1 MGKRIIECSVSDE
14 YLLGGGV
21 PIGAAGS
28 HDDVVLRLAFGDAW
42 AGLNIYAT
50 FTDALGQQSI
60 VVLLLPSMLV
70 PGEAMTYD
78 VPIPAV
84 AKRESGRMLLG
95 LTGYMI
101 VNGNEDMATH
111 TAEAFFRVLPS
122 KVALADDGSVDATLA
137 QQLQDELN
145 KFADVYIE
153 ESERQENEIIRQAS
167 ETEREEAEALRADA
181 ETERVAAEADRE
193 DAESAREAAENERVI
208 AEGERDEF
216 IGELDSTVDEL
227 LKLQEDIL
235 DGRAEAVTKEEVIK
249 AINET
254 LLIANDLE
262 TNDPYKALSAAQGV
276 LLGGLVSEK
285 VRMESGWYNGTG
297 SATTMSLTFSFVPK
311 LILIVERLYYQPA
324 GASEQDHYNGIG
336 LILTHNKSFVRIYE
350 GTSGVNTDAQPSS
363 HPSVIPSVVVDGT
376 TVTLKN
382 SGSTPANIFNV
393 NSGYIST
400 SNNMLWYGAAEDSGF
415 GYTYY
420 AFG

>member
-167 ETEREEAEALRADA
+167 ETEREEAEALRAAA

-193 DAESAREAAENERVI
+193 DAESARVLAENERGAYV
-208 AEGERDEF
+208 GEVDTALDE
-216 IGELDSTVDEL
+216 ILKIQDEL
-227 LKLQEDIL
+227 LDS
-235 DGRAEAVTKEEVIK
+235 RVEAVTKEEVIA
-249 AINET
+249 AINTT
-254 LLIANDLE
+254 LLGSLF
-262 TNDPYKALSAAQGV
+262 TQ
-276 LLGGLVSEK
+276 
-285 VRMESGWYNGTG
+285 MESGWYKGTD
-297 SATTMSLTFSFVPK
+297 AETMSLVFSFAPR
-311 LILIVERLYYQPA
+311 LILIVGRVYRNSNYYACYGFIDTERQVH
-324 GASEQDHYNGIG
+324 SM
-336 LILTHNKSFVRIYE
+336 LIQKDNETPRFHFFSKMV
-350 GTSGVNTDAQPSS
+350 
-363 HPSVIPSVVVDGT
+363 SVEGT
-376 TVTLKN
+376 TVTLNNENTSLHGFKGAVVFN
-382 SGSTPANIFNV
+382 ISGGTPDYTPV
-393 NSGYIST
+393 TETSGY
-400 SNNMLWYGAAEDSGF
+400 